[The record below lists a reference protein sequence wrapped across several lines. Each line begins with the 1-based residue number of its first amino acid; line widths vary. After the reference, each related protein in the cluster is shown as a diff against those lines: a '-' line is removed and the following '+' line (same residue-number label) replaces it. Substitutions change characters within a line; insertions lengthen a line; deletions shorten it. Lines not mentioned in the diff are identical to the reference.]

1 MGSQAQTSD
10 MYTVAKGPTSIV
22 QKTRRGLSKKL
33 ESLETSSRV
42 CEIGLVSPDSLDMGS
57 SPLGGDTPLC
67 VFQPIKGKTR
77 NLSDRTEEVTPQ
89 HIEIVT
95 FVNEGWKQVKREMEA
110 NKKQGGEA
118 TSKRVK
124 YYQEKEPN
132 PLLLN
137 FQPFDL
143 EAWWGKKLYHNL
155 TSGI

>member
-1 MGSQAQTSD
+1 

-22 QKTRRGLSKKL
+22 QKTRRGLNKKL
-33 ESLETSSRV
+33 ESLDTSSRI
-42 CEIGLVSPDSLDMGS
+42 CEIGVGSLDSSDMG
-57 SPLGGDTPLC
+57 PLGGDTPLC

-77 NLSDRTEEVTPQ
+77 NLSERTEEVTPQ
-89 HIEIVT
+89 HKEIVT
-95 FVNEGWKQVKREMEA
+95 FVNEGWKQVEREMEA
-110 NKKQGGEA
+110 SQNQGNE
-118 TSKRVK
+118 TSKISVK
-124 YYQEKEPN
+124 YYKEKEPN